1 MKSLLW
7 LEEYESSQSP
17 LPRLV
22 LQGIII
28 GCCFP
33 RLFHLQ
39 SSKHLTPVN
48 TLYSR
53 WEVSTEQARETE
65 ARRPSLGLAMSNLWG
80 LTPRNP
86 DALAAGQITRRGV
99 RMGAMFLK
107 IVPIAVVMAFDAYAI
122 MDATMS
128 PKQTTWKEVSFRTL

>member
-1 MKSLLW
+1 MNSLLW
-7 LEEYESSQSP
+7 LEQYESSQSP

-28 GCCFP
+28 GCCFAC
-33 RLFHLQ
+33 LFHLQ

-65 ARRPSLGLAMSNLWG
+65 ARRPSLGLAMSHLWG
-80 LTPRNP
+80 LEPRNP
-86 DALAAGQITRRGV
+86 DAPAAGQITRQGMRT
-99 RMGAMFLK
+99 GAMFLK
-107 IVPIAVVMAFDAYAI
+107 IVPRAVFKASDAYTI
-122 MDATMS
+122 TDVT
-128 PKQTTWKEVSFRTL
+128 KQTSWKEVSFKTV